1 MKIVIVT
8 NHSFM
13 LYKFRK
19 ELITELIKNNDVLL
33 IMPVGEYTD
42 EFIKLGCS
50 VQDIKINRRGKN
62 ILEEIVLFIQ
72 LRKIIKTEKPDKVV
86 TYSIK
91 PNIYVGLI
99 CRLLN
104 ISYYAN
110 ITGLGT
116 AFEKKWTKY
125 IVTLFYKIS
134 FKKIS
139 KVFFENESNLSV
151 FKKSKI
157 ISEDRCIL
165 LNGAGVNLDE
175 YKFKEMRF
183 DSDKTVFIFIGRVM
197 KEKGIDEL
205 IFAAKKIKSKYED
218 RVAINIVG
226 FFEDEY
232 EQIIKELNSKGIIQ
246 YLGFKKDVKPY
257 LYEANCLILPS
268 YHEGMANTILE
279 ASSCGR
285 AVIASRIPGCQES
298 VVDNMTGLLIN
309 PRDKIDLYEKMNEF
323 ILLQHEAK
331 IKMGIEA
338 RLHIEA
344 FFDRKKIIYDT
355 LTAMGVAVLK

>member
-139 KVFFENESNLSV
+139 KVFFEN
-151 FKKSKI
+151 
-157 ISEDRCIL
+157 
-165 LNGAGVNLDE
+165 
-175 YKFKEMRF
+175 
-183 DSDKTVFIFIGRVM
+183 
-197 KEKGIDEL
+197 
-205 IFAAKKIKSKYED
+205 
-218 RVAINIVG
+218 
-226 FFEDEY
+226 
-232 EQIIKELNSKGIIQ
+232 
-246 YLGFKKDVKPY
+246 
-257 LYEANCLILPS
+257 
-268 YHEGMANTILE
+268 
-279 ASSCGR
+279 
-285 AVIASRIPGCQES
+285 
-298 VVDNMTGLLIN
+298 
-309 PRDKIDLYEKMNEF
+309 
-323 ILLQHEAK
+323 
-331 IKMGIEA
+331 
-338 RLHIEA
+338 
-344 FFDRKKIIYDT
+344 
-355 LTAMGVAVLK
+355 